1 MTCPMLFSFAV
12 LLCHSNFVAVLD
24 GCISLL
30 HDNIAP
36 PWREFSRSVGLLKPT
51 IYYGIDLFP
60 VHWHFYNLL
69 DDWILSTSLRNLFG
83 LSSQYFF
90 HSFPSCHW
98 TFISLAL
105 FNRCQRFFV
114 GIADFT
120 STYSLTHL
128 PLFYIYI
135 LTFYNSHLYFSIRLY
150 SSAH

>member
-12 LLCHSNFVAVLD
+12 VLCHSNFVALLD

-30 HDNIAP
+30 RDNDCSMAWI
-36 PWREFSRSVGLLKPT
+36 FSLGCSPET
-51 IYYGIDLFP
+51 N
-60 VHWHFYNLL
+60 NLL
-69 DDWILSTSLRNLFG
+69 W
-83 LSSQYFF
+83 
-90 HSFPSCHW
+90 HW
-98 TFISLAL
+98 FISCSLAFL
-105 FNRCQRFFV
+105 QSTWWLNTLYLPSESLWVVFPIFFSFFSFVSLNIYITCSFQSMSIFSV

-135 LTFYNSHLYFSIRLY
+135 LTFYNSHLYFSIHLY

>member
-36 PWREFSRSVGLLKPT
+36 WHELSRSVALLKPT

-69 DDWILSTSLRNLFG
+69 DDWILSTSLWNLFG

-90 HSFPSCHW
+90 SFFS
-98 TFISLAL
+98 FVSLNIYITCS
-105 FNRCQRFFV
+105 FQSMSMFFV

-135 LTFYNSHLYFSIRLY
+135 LTFYNSHLYFSIHLY